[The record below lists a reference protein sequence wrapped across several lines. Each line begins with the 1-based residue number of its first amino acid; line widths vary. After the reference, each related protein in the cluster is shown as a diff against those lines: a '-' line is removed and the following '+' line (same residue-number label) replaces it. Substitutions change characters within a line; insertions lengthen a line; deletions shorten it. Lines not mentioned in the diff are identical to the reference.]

1 MTDNIFIIICHSFT
15 YYFASVRLG
24 QKLKQI
30 LKYWWI
36 SNIIILYDNISVVP
50 DYLDLYKTM
59 KI

>member
-1 MTDNIFIIICHSFT
+1 MTDCIFIICHSFS

-24 QKLKQI
+24 QKLRQI

-36 SNIIILYDNISVVP
+36 SNIISVHDNISVVQ

-59 KI
+59 SI